1 MEPLELWG
9 GVECTVNRVGDVFF
23 DQVRRTGHHDR
34 PDDVALLAS
43 TGISAVRYPVL
54 WERVAP
60 DGLASADWSWTD
72 DRLARLREHRIAP
85 IAALVHHGSG
95 PACTN
100 LLDPAFPTLLEEY
113 ARAVA
118 ERYPWIDRYTPVNE
132 PLTTARFS
140 ALYGHWYPHL
150 QNTRSFVA
158 ALLNEVRGTVL
169 AMRAIRE
176 INPAAALVQTEDA
189 GRTYSTP
196 LLAYQAT
203 HENHRRWLTFDLLTG
218 RVTEGHPLW
227 RWLIHHGA
235 EAAALEWIAAHAC
248 PPDVIGLNY
257 YFTSD
262 RYLDE
267 AEEHFPA
274 RFRGGNGRHRYAD
287 VEAIRVRNGGFAG
300 HEQVLRETCERYGLP
315 VAITEVHAGASREE
329 QMRWT
334 MRAWTGAEHAREAGA
349 DVRAVTLWAMF
360 GSLDW
365 NSLCLRCDGVYE
377 PGAFDT
383 RSDPPRP
390 TAIASLARA
399 LAAGR
404 PPDPIVQQPGW
415 WERPSR
421 LHWGED
427 GSRAE
432 ITRHVPSSNARPI
445 VIAGARG
452 TLGRALAR
460 ACADRGLPCVAL
472 GRDRCDISNRHSTHA
487 ALEELRP
494 WAVVNAAGYVRVDE
508 AERDAD
514 ACLRLNTDGPAALA
528 AACAER
534 GTRFV
539 TFSSDLVFDGQLRRP
554 YVETDR
560 AVPLNVYGI
569 SKLEAESRIRDLY
582 PEALIIRTSAFFGP
596 EDDYNFLTVALR
608 ALAEGIPFP
617 AAHDTTISPTYV
629 PDLVNAA
636 LDLLVDGE
644 RGVWHLANPGEIT
657 WAGFARAAAQQA
669 GLNSSLVVDT
679 PMHGFDLPAPR
690 PAYSAL
696 GSIRGTL
703 LPPLDHA
710 IERYVAA
717 TEPRRADD
725 VARVSVSPSV
735 HS

>member
-1 MEPLELWG
+1 
-9 GVECTVNRVGDVFF
+9 
-23 DQVRRTGHHDR
+23 
-34 PDDVALLAS
+34 
-43 TGISAVRYPVL
+43 
-54 WERVAP
+54 
-60 DGLASADWSWTD
+60 
-72 DRLARLREHRIAP
+72 
-85 IAALVHHGSG
+85 
-95 PACTN
+95 
-100 LLDPAFPTLLEEY
+100 
-113 ARAVA
+113 
-118 ERYPWIDRYTPVNE
+118 
-132 PLTTARFS
+132 
-140 ALYGHWYPHL
+140 
-150 QNTRSFVA
+150 
-158 ALLNEVRGTVL
+158 
-169 AMRAIRE
+169 
-176 INPAAALVQTEDA
+176 
-189 GRTYSTP
+189 
-196 LLAYQAT
+196 
-203 HENHRRWLTFDLLTG
+203 
-218 RVTEGHPLW
+218 
-227 RWLIHHGA
+227 
-235 EAAALEWIAAHAC
+235 
-248 PPDVIGLNY
+248 
-257 YFTSD
+257 
-262 RYLDE
+262 
-267 AEEHFPA
+267 
-274 RFRGGNGRHRYAD
+274 
-287 VEAIRVRNGGFAG
+287 
-300 HEQVLRETCERYGLP
+300 
-315 VAITEVHAGASREE
+315 
-329 QMRWT
+329 
-334 MRAWTGAEHAREAGA
+334 
-349 DVRAVTLWAMF
+349 
-360 GSLDW
+360 
-365 NSLCLRCDGVYE
+365 
-377 PGAFDT
+377 
-383 RSDPPRP
+383 
-390 TAIASLARA
+390 
-399 LAAGR
+399 
-404 PPDPIVQQPGW
+404 
-415 WERPSR
+415 
-421 LHWGED
+421 
-427 GSRAE
+427 
-432 ITRHVPSSNARPI
+432 
-445 VIAGARG
+445 
-452 TLGRALAR
+452 
-460 ACADRGLPCVAL
+460 AL

>member
-9 GVECTVNRVGDVFF
+9 GVECTVNRVGDLFF

-34 PDDVALLAS
+34 PDDIALLAS
-43 TGISAVRYPVL
+43 TGITAVRYPVV

-60 DGLASADWSWTD
+60 DGLGAADWAWTD
-72 DRLARLREHRIAP
+72 DRLARLRDHGISP
-85 IAALVHHGSG
+85 IAGLVHHGSG
-95 PACTN
+95 PAFTN
-100 LLDPAFPTLLEEY
+100 LLDPAFPTLLEAY

-150 QNTRSFVA
+150 QNARSFVA

-169 AMRAIRE
+169 AMQAVRRV
-176 INPAAALVQTEDA
+176 NPAATLLQTEDA

-203 HENHRRWLTFDLLTG
+203 FENHRRWLTFDLLTG
-218 RVTEGHPLW
+218 RVIEGHPLW

-235 EAAALEWIAAHAC
+235 SENALDWIAAHAC

-267 AEEHFPA
+267 AEEHYPA
-274 RFRGGNGRHRYAD
+274 WSRGGNGCHRYAD
-287 VEAIRVRNGGFAG
+287 VEAIRAHGGGLAG
-300 HEQVLRETCERYGLP
+300 HEQVLRDTWERYGLP
-315 VAITEVHAGASREE
+315 VAITEVHAGATREE

-334 MRAWTGAEHAREAGA
+334 MRAWTGAQSARNAGA
-349 DVRAVTLWAMF
+349 DVRAVTMWAMF
-360 GSLDW
+360 GSVDW

-383 RSDPPRP
+383 RSDPPRA
-390 TAIASLARA
+390 TAVASLARA
-399 LAAGR
+399 LAAGQ
-404 PPDPIVQQPGW
+404 PPDPIVLQPGW

-421 LHWGED
+421 LRWGAD
-427 GSRAE
+427 GCRRE
-432 ITRHVPSSNARPI
+432 LTPGRLSSDARPI
-445 VIAGARG
+445 VIAGAQG

-460 ACADRGLPCVAL
+460 ACADRGLPHVAL
-472 GRDRCDISNRHSTHA
+472 GRERLDISSRSSIEA
-487 ALEELRP
+487 VIEEMRP

-508 AERDAD
+508 AESDAD
-514 ACLRLNTDGPAALA
+514 ACLRLNTDAPATLA

-534 GTRFV
+534 GVRFV
-539 TFSSDLVFDGQLRRP
+539 TFSSDLVFDGQVRRP

-560 AVPLNVYGI
+560 ALPVNVYGI

-582 PEALIIRTSAFFGP
+582 ADALIIRTSAFFGP
-596 EDDYNFLTVALR
+596 DDDYNFLTVALR
-608 ALAEGIPFP
+608 ALARDIPFP

-629 PDLVNAA
+629 PDLVDAA

-644 RGVWHLANPGEIT
+644 RGVWHLANRGEIT
-657 WAGFARAAAQQA
+657 WAEFARAAARLA
-669 GLNSSLVVDT
+669 GFNPALVVDT
-679 PMHGFDLPAPR
+679 PMTGFDLPAPR
-690 PAYSAL
+690 PPYSVL
-696 GSIRGTL
+696 GSMRGPL
-703 LPPLDHA
+703 LPSLEYA
-710 IERYVAA
+710 IARYVAA
-717 TEPRRADD
+717 TEPRRTDD
-725 VARVSVSPSV
+725 EWRVSVSPSA